1 MKANSFTP
9 TNILKK
15 LSREIYRIIRFYRQ
29 VSQLTWSS
37 VTENGRFLTKRV
49 LLSLSP
55 SSSSSS
61 SGSSSRSSD
70 FAFLAGVVFT
80 SPLFARFFVGLS
92 VSISSSELD
101 SSSPELLDSSF
112 FAAAFL
118 AGAAFFAGFSSSS
131 LDDSSEEDSSFFAGA
146 FLAGAAFL
154 GGDFFAGA
162 SSSLEDSSEDD
173 SSFLGAGAFLAGA
186 AFLGGDF
193 LAGASSSLEES
204 SEEED
209 SFLAA
214 GFLAAAFLTGVSEIR
229 KLIFCRNYRND
240 YLNFY
245 FIKWH
250 QNVRQY
256 LTFSGCGG
264 LFF

>member
-1 MKANSFTP
+1 M
-9 TNILKK
+9 
-15 LSREIYRIIRFYRQ
+15 
-29 VSQLTWSS
+29 
-37 VTENGRFLTKRV
+37 TEKGRFLTKRV

-55 SSSSSS
+55 SS

-70 FAFLAGVVFT
+70 FAFLAGVAFA

-118 AGAAFFAGFSSSS
+118 TGAAFFAGFSSSS

-204 SEEED
+204 SEED